1 MAAPLT
7 SGALV
12 RALSIL
18 STALSAMASSAM
30 APSAMA
36 QSIGQPMQVYS
47 TRMEALFVKLD
58 ANRDGRLDQGELQGR
73 RALERRL
80 LRIKGRTY
88 LSIEDLSVPATQ
100 PSGRRLKR
108 RFHKADLNGDKSLSR
123 REAVAIP
130 WIGRHFDRLDGD
142 RDGGVT
148 LAELWILQRSLAPR
162 QRRP

>member
-1 MAAPLT
+1 MAAPSPSWASVL
-7 SGALV
+7 
-12 RALSIL
+12 ALSIL
-18 STALSAMASSAM
+18 STAPFVM

-36 QSIGQPMQVYS
+36 QPSGQTMQVYS

-58 ANRDGRLDQGELQGR
+58 ANRDGRLDPSELQGR

-80 LRIKGRTY
+80 LRIKGRTH
-88 LSIEDLSVPATQ
+88 LLIEDLSVPAAQ

-108 RFHKADLNGDKSLSR
+108 RFRKADVNGDKSLSR
-123 REAVAIP
+123 VEAAAIP

-148 LAELWILQRSLAPR
+148 LAELWNLQRSLAPR
-162 QRRP
+162 HHRP

>member
-1 MAAPLT
+1 MAAPSPSWASVL
-7 SGALV
+7 
-12 RALSIL
+12 ALSIL
-18 STALSAMASSAM
+18 STAPFVM

-36 QSIGQPMQVYS
+36 QPSGQTMQVYS

-58 ANRDGRLDQGELQGR
+58 ANRDGRLDPGELQGR

-88 LSIEDLSVPATQ
+88 LLFEDMSVPAAQ
-100 PSGRRLKR
+100 PSGRLLKR
-108 RFHKADLNGDKSLSR
+108 RFRKADLNGDKSLSSV
-123 REAVAIP
+123 EAAAIP

-148 LAELWILQRSLAPR
+148 LAELWDLQRSLAPR

>member
-7 SGALV
+7 SGAVVL
-12 RALSIL
+12 ALSIL
-18 STALSAMASSAM
+18 STEPSAM

-58 ANRDGRLDQGELQGR
+58 ANRDGRLDLGELQGR

-88 LSIEDLSVPATQ
+88 LLIEDLSVPAAQ

-108 RFHKADLNGDKSLSR
+108 RFHKADLNGDKALSR
-123 REAVAIP
+123 REAAAIP

-148 LAELWILQRSLAPR
+148 LSELWNLQRSLAPR

>member
-12 RALSIL
+12 LALSIL
-18 STALSAMASSAM
+18 STEPSAM

-36 QSIGQPMQVYS
+36 QSNGQPMQVYS
-47 TRMEALFVKLD
+47 TRMQALFVRLD
-58 ANRDGRLDQGELQGR
+58 ANRDGRLDPGELQGR

-80 LRIKGRTY
+80 RRTKGRTY
-88 LSIEDLSVPATQ
+88 LLIEDLSVPAAQ
-100 PSGRRLKR
+100 PSGQRLKR

-123 REAVAIP
+123 VEAAAIP

-148 LAELWILQRSLAPR
+148 LAELWNLQRSLAPR